1 MVVIIIIYDFECFKH
16 DWLVCWLDTETK
28 EIYSIVNDRVKFQKF
43 YEYYKNRIW
52 VGYNSRNYDQWIAK
66 SILADFNP
74 YEMSEWIIKKERKG
88 FEFSN
93 LLNSF
98 YIINYDCSVFGRSL
112 KQLEGF
118 MGHDIQESDVPFD
131 IDRKLT
137 DKELKSVIQYCK
149 HDVWETFEVF
159 VKNKNEFEEHMGL
172 IQEFELPIY
181 NVSKTSTQLASI
193 ILGAVSKKRD
203 DEFDIRIADT
213 VDIKKY
219 KHIPERFLE
228 WSKFEKDYKT
238 MKFETYVLG
247 VKHVF
252 GVGGIHGAKKNYIDE
267 GLFLMADVGSYYA
280 SLMIEYDMLSR
291 NVSNKTK
298 FSQIRDKRFEYKMAK
313 NPKHKSL
320 KLVLNKTYGGS
331 KDQYNSLYDPQQANN
346 VCISGQLLLVDL
358 LEKLEGHCDL
368 VQSNTDGVLLKVYS
382 YEELEVV
389 KQICED
395 WKKRSRMTLE
405 YCNVKAVI
413 QKDVNNYIIVLND
426 GTIKRKGMYV
436 KELNDLDYDLA
447 IVNEAV
453 VNYFIKGIIPRKT
466 IMECDDYIK
475 FQMITKIGKPY
486 EYTFHNDKVLTTRVN
501 RVFASKD
508 KNDSTLYKKKTIK
521 DSHDKVAST
530 PEHCYIDNRNIVE
543 KKIPTKLDK
552 EWYIKLAESR
562 IDDFLTGT

>member
-52 VGYNSRNYDQWIAK
+52 VGYHSRNYDQWIAK

-213 VDIKKY
+213 VDIKK
-219 KHIPERFLE
+219 I
-228 WSKFEKDYKT
+228 
-238 MKFETYVLG
+238 
-247 VKHVF
+247 
-252 GVGGIHGAKKNYIDE
+252 
-267 GLFLMADVGSYYA
+267 
-280 SLMIEYDMLSR
+280 
-291 NVSNKTK
+291 
-298 FSQIRDKRFEYKMAK
+298 
-313 NPKHKSL
+313 
-320 KLVLNKTYGGS
+320 
-331 KDQYNSLYDPQQANN
+331 
-346 VCISGQLLLVDL
+346 
-358 LEKLEGHCDL
+358 
-368 VQSNTDGVLLKVYS
+368 
-382 YEELEVV
+382 
-389 KQICED
+389 
-395 WKKRSRMTLE
+395 
-405 YCNVKAVI
+405 
-413 QKDVNNYIIVLND
+413 
-426 GTIKRKGMYV
+426 
-436 KELNDLDYDLA
+436 
-447 IVNEAV
+447 
-453 VNYFIKGIIPRKT
+453 
-466 IMECDDYIK
+466 
-475 FQMITKIGKPY
+475 
-486 EYTFHNDKVLTTRVN
+486 
-501 RVFASKD
+501 
-508 KNDSTLYKKKTIK
+508 
-521 DSHDKVAST
+521 
-530 PEHCYIDNRNIVE
+530 
-543 KKIPTKLDK
+543 
-552 EWYIKLAESR
+552 
-562 IDDFLTGT
+562 